1 MKPQRATST
10 IAGICVLSVALATSA
25 RAQTPTGATYFP
37 AAEVDA
43 SFAKGGPTVLLQ
55 TGSVRVLTPTRMQ
68 GGEAEAHATEADIFY
83 VVEGHAT
90 FLVGGTVSGAHETA
104 PGETRGPSL
113 DGGTPYELKAGD
125 VITIPAGVPHWF
137 KSTQGKFR
145 YLVVKVPSSTK

>member
-1 MKPQRATST
+1 MKLQRAPST
-10 IAGICVLSVALATSA
+10 IAAICVLSAARATGA

-37 AAEVDA
+37 ASDVDA

-55 TGSVRVLTPTRMQ
+55 TGGVRVLTPTRMQ
-68 GGEAEAHATEADIFY
+68 GGEAEAHATDADIFY
-83 VVEGHAT
+83 VVEGTAT

-145 YLVVKVPSSTK
+145 YLVVKVPSKK